1 MAVIVKNNVFI
12 LETKNTHY
20 VLGVDDYGYNHHLH
34 WGKKCNAD
42 DYFVEKIGDENSN
55 HTMLDEF
62 KQEYTFFGSTVYR
75 ECDLKVEFSD
85 KCREINVKYLCY
97 EA

>member
-34 WGKKCNAD
+34 W
-42 DYFVEKIGDENSN
+42 
-55 HTMLDEF
+55 
-62 KQEYTFFGSTVYR
+62 
-75 ECDLKVEFSD
+75 
-85 KCREINVKYLCY
+85 
-97 EA
+97 

>member
-42 DYFVEKIGDENSN
+42 DYFVEKIFFISDCYIHASYNGIRCRLQCGFCNCYGCGYGRNS
-55 HTMLDEF
+55 
-62 KQEYTFFGSTVYR
+62 V
-75 ECDLKVEFSD
+75 
-85 KCREINVKYLCY
+85 
-97 EA
+97 